1 MVASSRPTVSSSPA
15 FAAAND
21 SSCSTTNRHTRRDPT
36 ARPCSRSRFPSGAH
50 RSSSHDDGA
59 HEHPGGRISRGDLR
73 ADRLGARRPW
83 RRQLLALRSTGM
95 VREPGRRSHGGG
107 RQAWVRRPHPRDPG
121 GQTADER
128 VGSGRGRQGAERLR
142 PFGAERLDGVH
153 GRAKR
158 RHQARPLAG
167 DGGSRER
174 DRASEGR
181 APDDSRS
188 HTRVDTSR
196 PQPHAPAPSDSAGA
210 RVAAHGELPEVQGR
224 VGFRADQ
231 RRPMRSSR
239 TRLWGWATLAAALA
253 ATCAHIL
260 YRGLGQQFAIFD
272 FAAYYYAAVRL
283 GLGHG
288 LYPQLTRDLTVGEL
302 GLYLYP
308 PPVAAA
314 FLPFTVI
321 PVEAASVIWAALLLG
336 LAAVVIFALTRPVD
350 APLRPLA
357 AGLLVLSIPLQT
369 EVANGNLTLVTLALV
384 LAAWRLQARSAVSG
398 ALLAIA
404 LVIKLMPPLPVPF
417 LLAAGRCRVP
427 AAPADS
433 PRP

>member
-1 MVASSRPTVSSSPA
+1 
-15 FAAAND
+15 
-21 SSCSTTNRHTRRDPT
+21 
-36 ARPCSRSRFPSGAH
+36 
-50 RSSSHDDGA
+50 
-59 HEHPGGRISRGDLR
+59 
-73 ADRLGARRPW
+73 
-83 RRQLLALRSTGM
+83 
-95 VREPGRRSHGGG
+95 
-107 RQAWVRRPHPRDPG
+107 
-121 GQTADER
+121 
-128 VGSGRGRQGAERLR
+128 
-142 PFGAERLDGVH
+142 
-153 GRAKR
+153 
-158 RHQARPLAG
+158 
-167 DGGSRER
+167 
-174 DRASEGR
+174 
-181 APDDSRS
+181 
-188 HTRVDTSR
+188 
-196 PQPHAPAPSDSAGA
+196 
-210 RVAAHGELPEVQGR
+210 
-224 VGFRADQ
+224 
-231 RRPMRSSR
+231 MRSSR

-288 LYPQLTRDLTVGEL
+288 LYPQLTRDFTVGEL

-404 LVIKLMPPLPVPF
+404 LVIKLMPALLVPF
-417 LLAAGRCRVP
+417 LLAAGRWRVAAATAIALGLVVGLSWPWLGASWLDYLRLVQVLAAAPHVSSATHDMVP
-427 AAPADS
+427 AALASGAGRYVLPALALGIALYAGRLAVMRPASARLAFAVTLAAAPLISSFVFYPYLVLSLPLVVLLCFIERRPAVRVVGLVGLLLTDLSS
-433 PRP
+433 PPAPWDTVPLVGLLILLVDGVVVLHSAGSPVAGSVPSGVTPSEGRAAAL